1 MQGFASE
8 RISTM
13 TDYSEKQRRVNVG
26 REGET
31 PKIIFDRKGMSKR
44 VNLGEEGSTPKKFIV
59 GNNDGDRK
67 RVNIGIEGM
76 TPKKVVN
83 ADGTTKTY
91 NFLKKRVNVGDEGHT
106 PIKTFEF
113 FQNIPIAAAPNKAT
127 FSATVPAL
135 SKISRLGSIAE
146 GRPLP
151 PPPPDSGRS
160 QGSVSST
167 ENPGYVKVY
176 PEVGAD
182 LPSPSSR
189 PKTSRGKSH
198 PSPDEFFDYVVPSPP
213 PVKHIS
219 PDRFGV
225 SAKDRVQEAIIRRY
239 SSDENDGR
247 SSHRQQ
253 PTQQE
258 AEVLEMDRSWQNVNE
273 DGESDEYD
281 EREDG
286 EYGNEDG
293 DTNEE
298 DNNEPGDM
306 GDAVVEGEE
315 EIYDVSGAD
324 SDGPPEE
331 TWEAQQQR
339 HIRMSG
345 PDEQRNKQVR
355 MLGCWLFG
363 SALRI

>member
-1 MQGFASE
+1 MG
-8 RISTM
+8 
-13 TDYSEKQRRVNVG
+13 DNSEKQKRVNVG

-44 VNLGEEGSTPKKFIV
+44 VNLGEEGSTPKKFIA
-59 GNNDGDRK
+59 GNNDPERK

-83 ADGTTKTY
+83 ADGTTRAY

-113 FQNIPIAAAPNKAT
+113 FQNIPIAAAPNKAS

-135 SKISRLGSIAE
+135 SKVSRLGSIAE

-160 QGSVSST
+160 EVSVSST
-167 ENPGYVKVY
+167 ENPGYIKVH

-219 PDRFGV
+219 PDRFGL
-225 SAKDRVQEAIIRRY
+225 SARDRAQEAIIRRY
-239 SSDENDGR
+239 SGDDNDAGR
-247 SSHRQQ
+247 NGHHQQQQ
-253 PTQQE
+253 PQQE
-258 AEVLEMDRSWQNVNE
+258 AEVLEMGQGWENVS
-273 DGESDEYD
+273 GEGEYD
-281 EREDG
+281 GDD
-286 EYGNEDG
+286 GNEDA

-298 DNNEPGDM
+298 DNVGEDY

-331 TWEAQQQR
+331 SWEAQQQR

-345 PDEQRNKQVR
+345 HDEQRNKQVR